1 MQQCPPKPFGDTII
15 FHPTRN
21 YPNRRSPRGAPCP
34 VDPAMASIW
43 MAPGVLLAFDG
54 EIIELFGALNSS
66 VNRLNPSLRW
76 HASAVE
82 LVIGKPDRKGNRN
95 IEFRVPQTSGML
107 PVQVADDD
115 WPRVEAI
122 LGEIATAVSAAQRP
136 R

>member
-1 MQQCPPKPFGDTII
+1 
-15 FHPTRN
+15 
-21 YPNRRSPRGAPCP
+21 
-34 VDPAMASIW
+34 